1 MQVRGKNAHKTIRS
15 LKSRVLT
22 RLAYFNALRDCVLTH
37 VTRCSHSVLYTAH
50 TGRMFFMHAS
60 YTIFGFCALI
70 FVSIPLKRI
79 FITICLHSFNG
90 FYFVNFTLSSKCKQ
104 NINSSIITEALF

>member
-50 TGRMFFMHAS
+50 TGRMFFYACIL
-60 YTIFGFCALI
+60 YDIWILRAYFCKYSTKKNFYNDLFAQLQ
-70 FVSIPLKRI
+70 RI
-79 FITICLHSFNG
+79 LLCT
-90 FYFVNFTLSSKCKQ
+90 FYVV
-104 NINSSIITEALF
+104 E